1 MINTA
6 LAPLRDDL
14 SPLDLGDVPRGS
26 VTSYPHGAAW
36 NMVDL
41 VDPLLVSDRS
51 GSNQTSG
58 WVSVAIIMSSPC
70 NLVSGAS

>member
-26 VTSYPHGAAW
+26 VTSYLHGAAW

-51 GSNQTSG
+51 GSNQTCDVFKASY
-58 WVSVAIIMSSPC
+58 WSPTGY
-70 NLVSGAS
+70 NHLGG